1 MDKSFKKVVF
11 KAIALAMGIASL
23 VLSILKQLEDKN
35 IIILLSIGLILLAFE
50 GLDSIDWAI
59 IYKKEGIKY
68 IIEKCHEKVVIFHL

>member
-1 MDKSFKKVVF
+1 MRISQIDQARKEKKIMDKSFKKVVF

-59 IYKKEGIKY
+59 I
-68 IIEKCHEKVVIFHL
+68 